1 MNKPS
6 QEQETDVLVLGAGPA
21 GCAVALALRQ
31 AGCARVVLVDRALQW
46 PFHIGESATPDVPAL
61 LRHLGVTIEGH
72 LLYHGTLS
80 LWGGQ
85 ERFDDFLRR
94 GQGPGW
100 HLDRALFDL
109 QLRETVLEAGGEI
122 VNGALCHVVRQET
135 LWHVGLGTGGTFR
148 TPIVVDA
155 TGRRAAFAT
164 RIGARKHKHDGLV
177 GLAVRV
183 ENAKGLAGQTMVE
196 SFDQGWWY
204 AAPRHDGGA
213 IVTLMTDHDLAAAGR
228 FRDHAVFAALWAQTK
243 RLQTFVELPED
254 VEIVTFPAQ
263 SGWLDQAAGPG
274 WVAVGD
280 ALLGLDPLTSS
291 GISNALRDGIAAA
304 QLVMSWRSGADA
316 RDVARLYADRA
327 NHAWQ
332 HYLEERHERYGWEKR
347 WPDSPF
353 WARRQLVAKIQA
365 VVQLA

>member
-1 MNKPS
+1 MSERPHK
-6 QEQETDVLVLGAGPA
+6 QEADVLILGAGPA

-46 PFHIGESATPDVPAL
+46 PFHIGESATPDVPTL
-61 LRHLGVTIEGH
+61 LRHLGVISKGH

-85 ERFDDFLRR
+85 EQFDDFLRR

-100 HLDRALFDL
+100 HLDRAMFDQ
-109 QLRETVLEAGGEI
+109 QLREAVLEAGGEI
-122 VNGALCHVVRQET
+122 VNGALCHVVRQDN
-135 LWHVGLGTGGTFR
+135 LWHVGLGTIGTFR
-148 TPIVVDA
+148 APIVVDA

-164 RIGARKHKHDGLV
+164 RIGAQKHKLDGLV

-183 ENAKGLAGQTMVE
+183 KNARELAGQTMVE

-204 AAPRHDGGA
+204 AAPRPDGGA
-213 IVTLMTDHDLAAAGR
+213 IVTLMTDHDLAATGR
-228 FRDHAVFAALWAQTK
+228 FRDPTIFATLWAQTK
-243 RLQTFVELPED
+243 RLQTFVEIPED
-254 VEIVTFPAQ
+254 ADIVTFPAQ

-316 RDVARLYADRA
+316 RDVARLYAARA

-347 WPDSPF
+347 WKDSPF
-353 WARRQLVAKIQA
+353 WARRQLATKIQEA
-365 VVQLA
+365 SQLA